1 MNDAPGLNHVQ
12 ALLDRFGGTLPH
24 FIAGRPQ
31 ASGEEFGP
39 IVSPVDGRELG
50 RLSEAGDA
58 AVDEAVTAAIA
69 AQSQWW
75 AKAPSERRE
84 GMRSFADTLLA
95 HRDELGWLDTW
106 DAGRPVRDTVT
117 RDVDRIVDTLRY
129 FSGLPEAMRG
139 AVVPTDRSRI
149 NLTLREPLGVV
160 AAIVPWNYPMVNAI
174 TKLAPALATGNGVV
188 LKPAEQAPLSAFRI
202 AELAVQAGLPEGL
215 VNVING
221 GGPGAGWR
229 LVNHPGVS
237 KIAFT
242 GSTPVGRRIAA
253 AAGERLVPVTLEL
266 GGKTPNIVF
275 DDADLDRAL
284 DASLFT
290 VFMNQG
296 QTCTAGTRLLVQGS
310 VAAEFEDRLVERA
323 AALVVGDPTQ
333 PETVIGPLVS
343 EAQLDRARRYVE
355 RGSDEG
361 ARLAT
366 GGTRLDRPGFYLNP
380 TVFVGVEPTMAIARE
395 EIFGPVLS
403 VLRFDDEDE
412 AVAIANASA
421 FGLAAAAWTRDV
433 QRSFRLVHNLQSGLV
448 WVNTVHALAPNSP
461 YGGYK
466 DSGIGKEMGVEA
478 IEEFTRVKSAWFG
491 VAPWETPWT

>member
-1 MNDAPGLNHVQ
+1 MNDERGLHHVR
-12 ALLDRFGGTLPH
+12 ALLERFDGTVPH
-24 FIAGRPQ
+24 FIAGRPHV
-31 ASGEEFGP
+31 SGDDGGP

-58 AVDEAVTAAIA
+58 DVDAAVTAATE
-69 AQSQWW
+69 AQSLWW
-75 AKAPSERRE
+75 AQAPGERRE
-84 GMRSFADTLLA
+84 GLRAFADVLLA

-117 RDVDRIVDTLRY
+117 RDVDRIVDTLRS

-139 AVVPTDRSRI
+139 AVVPTDRSRA

-202 AELAVQAGLPEGL
+202 AELAAQAGLPEGL
-215 VNVING
+215 VNVVNG
-221 GGPGAGWR
+221 GGPGTGWR
-229 LVNHPGVS
+229 LVNHPGIS

-284 DASLFT
+284 EASLFT

-296 QTCTAGTRLLVQGS
+296 QTCTAGTRLLVQRG
-310 VAAEFEDRLVERA
+310 VAAEFEERLVKRA
-323 AALVVGDPTQ
+323 ASLVVGDPTN
-333 PETVIGPLVS
+333 PGTLIGPLVS
-343 EAQLDRARRYVE
+343 EGQLDRARRYVD
-355 RGSDEG
+355 RGTEEG

-366 GGTRLDRPGFYLNP
+366 GGTRIDRPGFYLSP
-380 TVFVGVEPTMAIARE
+380 TVFVNVEPTMAIARD

-412 AVAIANASA
+412 AVAMANASS

-433 QRSFRLVHNLQSGLV
+433 QRSFRLVRNLQSGLV
-448 WVNTVHALAPNSP
+448 WVNTVHSLAPNSP

-466 DSGIGKEMGVEA
+466 DSGVGKEMGIEA
-478 IEEFTRVKSAWFG
+478 VEEFTRVKSAWFG